1 MKKSMLLLNYKASNG
16 KTYYLHTGNGNMISV
31 DNTLDFKLKEVL
43 EKNVNCQEDEYFT
56 QLIIILR
63 NMEFLIEDNINEF
76 QIEIGKK
83 VFEMQERNI
92 LELIILPTENCNF
105 RCVYC
110 YETFSKPAMSF
121 ETQENIVNFVRN
133 ELKKKAGLSVGW
145 FGGEPLLALDV
156 IKNLSEKFISICRE
170 YKKPYRSAITTNG
183 YFLNY
188 ETFKRL
194 LKLKVTFFQITID
207 GSEDIHNK
215 QRPCGN
221 GKPSFETIMKNLKEI
236 QERSISGLWNIVLRT
251 NVTKQII
258 QDLNYKQN
266 VIEPFVNDI
275 RFQFMLRKMWTNNTE
290 AADKIWCSDIEF
302 ERFID
307 QCEIPPQSLD
317 NEYKYSYK
325 GSFTC
330 YAANSNA
337 LVIGSDGKLY
347 KCTVALYDDINQ
359 IGYITEGGKKILDQ
373 NKLAYWLAPWMKS
386 YEKCQSCGALGACVM
401 QSCPYKQY
409 TSCAGDRLNMV
420 KPYFPK
426 FSEIAEKYIDV
437 SELLKK
443 FM

>member
-43 EKNVNCQEDEYFT
+43 EKNVNCQEDEYLT

-194 LKLKVTFFQITID
+194 LKLKVTFFRLQLMDQKIYIISN
-207 GSEDIHNK
+207 GHVEMESHRLK
-215 QRPCGN
+215 Q
-221 GKPSFETIMKNLKEI
+221 L
-236 QERSISGLWNIVLRT
+236 
-251 NVTKQII
+251 
-258 QDLNYKQN
+258 
-266 VIEPFVNDI
+266 
-275 RFQFMLRKMWTNNTE
+275 
-290 AADKIWCSDIEF
+290 
-302 ERFID
+302 
-307 QCEIPPQSLD
+307 
-317 NEYKYSYK
+317 
-325 GSFTC
+325 
-330 YAANSNA
+330 
-337 LVIGSDGKLY
+337 
-347 KCTVALYDDINQ
+347 
-359 IGYITEGGKKILDQ
+359 
-373 NKLAYWLAPWMKS
+373 
-386 YEKCQSCGALGACVM
+386 
-401 QSCPYKQY
+401 
-409 TSCAGDRLNMV
+409 
-420 KPYFPK
+420 
-426 FSEIAEKYIDV
+426 
-437 SELLKK
+437 
-443 FM
+443 